1 MLAHSYAH
9 HLSRSIFLL
18 LLFIIATTAEAKAQ
32 TASTAQDTLVWVER
46 SWTALPSLFY
56 SPKTRIGG
64 GGSVRFFP
72 RRIQGTRP
80 TNILFSIIYTARRQM
95 VVSLVP
101 DIYFKEKQRR
111 LFLSALYLD
120 FPDFFFGI
128 GNDTEINGI
137 DEETGFIETASYT
150 ANTASFLVSG
160 EQEIARDLSMGLQT
174 WLRYEKVSDIQDSTI
189 LASNLLVGSGTG
201 TAVGAGLFLRWDTR
215 DNLFYTYSG
224 NYIRGS
230 FMHFPTE
237 IGSDYVFSRATLD
250 VRKFFPI
257 SWRYIVALRT
267 YNQAAMGDTPFQL
280 LPQVGGRT
288 LMRGYR
294 EGRYKHNVM
303 SVFQAEFRAYIWG
316 PISAAVFG
324 SVGDVEQNYSALWS
338 DKPIFAAGAGLRLL
352 INDEGLNFRF
362 DFARGREGNQLYFTL
377 GEAF

>member
-1 MLAHSYAH
+1 MQALAFVYGR
-9 HLSRSIFLL
+9 LKSILIVSCIL
-18 LLFIIATTAEAKAQ
+18 IAPLTEASAQ
-32 TASTAQDTLVWVER
+32 TESATQDSVIWVER

-72 RRIQGTRP
+72 RRVQGTRP
-80 TNILFSIIYTARRQM
+80 TNILFSAIYTARKQM
-95 VVSLVP
+95 VISFVP
-101 DIYFKEKQRR
+101 DIFFKEKKRR
-111 LFLSALYLD
+111 LYVSALYLD

-137 DEETGFIETASYT
+137 DEATGLTETASYT

-160 EQEIARDLSMGLQT
+160 EQEIMPNVSLGLQS
-174 WLRYEKVSDIQDSTI
+174 WLRYEKISEIQDSTI
-189 LASNLLVGSGTG
+189 LASNTLTGSDRGK
-201 TAVGAGLFLRWDTR
+201 AVGAGIFLRWDTR
-215 DNLFYTYSG
+215 DNFFYTYSG
-224 NYIRGS
+224 NYVRGS
-230 FMHFPTE
+230 FMHFPSE

-250 VRKFFPI
+250 LRKFFPL

-267 YNQAAMGDTPFQL
+267 YNQAAIGDAPFQL
-280 LPQVGGRT
+280 LPQVGGRS

-294 EGRYKHNVM
+294 EGRYKHNVL

-324 SVGDVEQNYSALWS
+324 SVGDVEQNYGQLWS
-338 DKPIFAAGAGLRLL
+338 DTPIFAGGAGLRLL
-352 INDEGLNFRF
+352 INDEGLNFRV
-362 DFARGREGNQLYFTL
+362 DFARGREGNQFYFTL

>member
-1 MLAHSYAH
+1 MLALPYAH
-9 HLSRSIFLL
+9 QRLRSIYLLL
-18 LLFIIATTAEAKAQ
+18 LLFTAAATEVQAQSEAQ
-32 TASTAQDTLVWVER
+32 AQDSVVWVDR

-56 SPKTRIGG
+56 SPQTRIGG

-72 RRIQGTRP
+72 KRIQGSRP
-80 TNILFSIIYTARRQM
+80 TNILFSVIYTARKQM
-95 VVSLVP
+95 VISLVP
-101 DIYFKEKQRR
+101 DIFFREKQRR
-111 LFLSALYLD
+111 LYFSALYLD

-137 DEETGFIETASYT
+137 DEETGLTETASYT
-150 ANTASFLVSG
+150 ANIASLLISG
-160 EQEIARDLSMGLQT
+160 EQEIASNLSMGLQS
-174 WLRYEKVSDIQDSTI
+174 WLRYEKVSEIQDSTI
-189 LASNLLVGSGTG
+189 LASNLLTGSDKG
-201 TAVGAGLFLRWDTR
+201 TAVGTGLFFRWDTR

-224 NYIRGS
+224 NYVRGS
-230 FMHFPTE
+230 FMHFPSF

-250 VRKFFPI
+250 MRTFFPL
-257 SWRYIVALRT
+257 SWRYIIAVRA
-267 YNQAAMGDTPFQL
+267 YNQAAVGDTPFQL

-294 EGRYKHNVM
+294 DGRYKHNVL

-324 SVGDVEQNYSALWS
+324 SIGDVEQNYRSLWT
-338 DKPIFAAGAGLRLL
+338 DKPILAGGAGLRLL